1 MKNLDQ
7 SQKFIFDKSA
17 IRGQVVHLNQAY
29 QDVISKHNY
38 PDKIKHCLGQFL
50 ASVTALSSTLKF
62 EGSMILQA
70 RSEGQVNIMMAECK
84 NQEFV
89 RAICHFKDNFDEDA
103 PLFENGTLAL
113 TLEPVTGKPYQSLIA
128 LNEDNIASGIEDYY
142 FQSEQI
148 KTRFHVSVNDQQ
160 ASVMMIQAMPLSAE
174 NSSLTIEDET
184 YNRVSH
190 LFSTIK
196 DEELLSLSN
205 QEMLF
210 RLFHEEEV
218 RTFEPQALSF
228 KCSCSRT
235 RSENAV
241 MNLGYEDAKA
251 LIQEQGKISVD
262 CQMCNQHYSFKDG
275 DLPGIFELPVN

>member
-142 FQSEQI
+142 FQS
-148 KTRFHVSVNDQQ
+148 
-160 ASVMMIQAMPLSAE
+160 
-174 NSSLTIEDET
+174 
-184 YNRVSH
+184 
-190 LFSTIK
+190 
-196 DEELLSLSN
+196 
-205 QEMLF
+205 
-210 RLFHEEEV
+210 
-218 RTFEPQALSF
+218 
-228 KCSCSRT
+228 
-235 RSENAV
+235 
-241 MNLGYEDAKA
+241 
-251 LIQEQGKISVD
+251 
-262 CQMCNQHYSFKDG
+262 
-275 DLPGIFELPVN
+275 